1 MLTVLYNIES
11 EHLLEAKAENEI
23 FCVIVRQLTIVNS
36 SRGNFR
42 FLEVYYYFYYYYFR
56 FDVEPSNYQNCNS
69 S

>member
-42 FLEVYYYFYYYYFR
+42 FLEVYYFR
-56 FDVEPSNYQNCNS
+56 FDVEPSNYQNCN
-69 S
+69 